1 MKTIM
6 VLSITLSLL
15 LVATVSADTI
25 YGWTDEQGV
34 QRFSNDPPPEG
45 IENFE
50 KFDSQTPPSQYEKD
64 AHERRSSYD
73 QMVQKASVEKQQLE
87 HQREAEAAAQAA
99 EKKRIAEAQRKEKIQ
114 SERNRLDQQIEA
126 INKRALG
133 PTYTQGMKQAQ
144 IDRIK
149 KQIDAL
155 ENNPDTPKAQQ
166 QQAPSESNSGY

>member
-25 YGWTDEQGV
+25 YGWTDKQGV

-45 IENFE
+45 VENFE
-50 KFDSQTPPSQYEKD
+50 KFDSQPSPSQYQGN
-64 AHERRSSYD
+64 ANERRSSFD
-73 QMVQKASVEKQQLE
+73 RMVQKASVETQQLE

-144 IDRIK
+144 IGRIK

-155 ENNPDTPKAQQ
+155 ENNPDTPQQ